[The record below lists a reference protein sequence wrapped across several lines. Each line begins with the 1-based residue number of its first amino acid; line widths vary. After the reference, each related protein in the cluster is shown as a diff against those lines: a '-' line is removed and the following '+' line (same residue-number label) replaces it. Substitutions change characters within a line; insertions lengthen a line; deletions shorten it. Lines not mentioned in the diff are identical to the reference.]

1 LDAVFTPSVLAA
13 FALEAVVAEVAPA
26 LLAAGVEE
34 LELLELPP
42 QAARVSET
50 ARIGKARR
58 RVFGVGRMRDS
69 FGKTG
74 G

>member
-1 LDAVFTPSVLAA
+1 VLAA

-50 ARIGKARR
+50 ARMGRAGRTD
-58 RVFGVGRMRDS
+58 FTVGRIGDS